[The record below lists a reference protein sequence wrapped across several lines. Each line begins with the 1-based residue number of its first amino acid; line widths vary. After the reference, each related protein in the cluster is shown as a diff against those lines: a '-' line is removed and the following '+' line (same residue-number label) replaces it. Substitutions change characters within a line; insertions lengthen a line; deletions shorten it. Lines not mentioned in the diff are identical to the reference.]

1 MGVERFRLDGR
12 VALVTGG
19 SRGLGQAIARGLAE
33 AGADVAICSRSRTDA
48 EAALGTIL
56 AGLDTKGL
64 PVETDMASRDSVRRL
79 AQTVLDTFGRVDI
92 LINNAGINVHGSI
105 DEINDADWDTVLA
118 TNLTGPMALAR
129 SVVPAMKQRRWGRI
143 INIASVFG
151 VVGMPR
157 RNAYGASKAGLLQL
171 TRTMALE
178 LAEYGITTNAIC
190 PGPFRTELTER
201 LVKGAAREFFISRI
215 PLGRWGEPGE
225 LVGPVLLFASEAGG
239 FITGAVLM
247 VDGGWTAA

>member
-1 MGVERFRLDGR
+1 MGVDRFRLDGR

-19 SRGLGQAIARGLAE
+19 SRGLGQAMARGLAE
-33 AGADVAICSRSRTDA
+33 AGADVAICSRSRTAA
-48 EAALGTIL
+48 EGALASIL
-56 AGLDTKGL
+56 AGLDVKGL
-64 PVETDMASRDSVRRL
+64 AVEADMVSRDSVRRL
-79 AQTVLDTFGRVDI
+79 AETVLETFGRVDI
-92 LINNAGINVHGSI
+92 LINNAGTNIHGAI
-105 DEINDADWDTVLA
+105 DELADRDWDTVLA

-129 SVVPAMKQRRWGRI
+129 ALVPAMKKQRWGRI
-143 INIASVFG
+143 INIASTFG

-201 LVKGAAREFFISRI
+201 LVTGAAREFFLSRI

-225 LVGPVLLFASEAGG
+225 LVGPVLLLASDAGS

-247 VDGGWTAA
+247 VDGGWTAT